1 VVYDDES
8 VGVEAESGNM
18 EKAEGWKDALA
29 GVYGEDGPEPD
40 MLEVGE
46 RIPPVL
52 VSGIDGGCSGSIA
65 RRKSDD
71 CAEHIST
78 ARSKAQADNVPA
90 DLPRSCMS
98 QRWGCN

>member
-40 MLEVGE
+40 VLEAGE

-52 VSGIDGGCSGSIA
+52 VGGIDGGCGGSIA

-71 CAEHIST
+71 CRAYQY
-78 ARSKAQADNVPA
+78 SKERGTD
-90 DLPRSCMS
+90 
-98 QRWGCN
+98 G